1 MEQKVA
7 AGGAR
12 AASPWEIP
20 RGPCAVAVL
29 ALSAACPAAW
39 AQQPQALPSEG
50 VVVAEARVE
59 PPLRLEVQSGAVPR
73 LESHDTGFQAPR
85 VDVSLFPARAHGL
98 GAMVGVTGAPAT
110 QPQAL
115 GLAPNRTQVDLGLR
129 WTHTLP
135 NAYKIDVTAWRRM
148 TGPDDAYSLIQ
159 HREQPL
165 YGARVEMNVKPAKIK
180 LFGLE
185 RGFLGFQL
193 EGGGR
198 IAIKRKDG
206 RPMVYYRTTF

>member
-12 AASPWEIP
+12 AASRWEIP
-20 RGPCAVAVL
+20 FGPYAAALL
-29 ALSAACPAAW
+29 AALAASPGAW
-39 AQQPQALPSEG
+39 AQQPEPLPPEG
-50 VVVAEARVE
+50 VVVAQAQVE

-73 LESHDTGFQAPR
+73 LESQDTGFQAPR
-85 VDVSLFPARAHGL
+85 VDVSLFPARARGL
-98 GAMVGVTGAPAT
+98 GAMVGVTGASPT

-135 NAYKIDVTAWRRM
+135 NAYRIDVTAWRRM

-159 HREQPL
+159 YREQPM
-165 YGARVEMNVKPAKIK
+165 YGARVEMNIKPAKIK
-180 LFGLE
+180 LFGLD